1 MAGNPPGSLR
11 GPSDPCRREPLL
23 QMVRANEHL
32 PQYQTWAQRQ
42 FLLPRGTWEPPGFT
56 RRAYHQLALR
66 RPPCTEIKSTVRQ
79 RLLRPWQGAAEHTW
93 GFHTWLDVGRLP
105 ATFPRRP
112 DRPYDSNVWRG
123 LTHARAARLQP
134 AQPPVPPPSWLG
146 PNNFLAFIGCTP
158 IFLDGNRKNQVIL
171 RTVKELKE
179 AENLR
184 LRSEMRAP
192 LLDARGNALP
202 PARPRKSRHKSAGGW
217 FESQG
222 LPLLPNSLPPAV
234 ARNWPCPNPLPHYQ
248 EKVLKLAW
256 MPSVPLSKGLIK
268 DYQAL
273 LDDRM
278 AVPLHHP
285 SKAQLS
291 QASGRRRRRRPG
303 NA

>member
-202 PARPRKSRHKSAGGW
+202 PARPRNDG
-217 FESQG
+217 
-222 LPLLPNSLPPAV
+222 
-234 ARNWPCPNPLPHYQ
+234 
-248 EKVLKLAW
+248 
-256 MPSVPLSKGLIK
+256 K
-268 DYQAL
+268 D
-273 LDDRM
+273 
-278 AVPLHHP
+278 
-285 SKAQLS
+285 
-291 QASGRRRRRRPG
+291 
-303 NA
+303 